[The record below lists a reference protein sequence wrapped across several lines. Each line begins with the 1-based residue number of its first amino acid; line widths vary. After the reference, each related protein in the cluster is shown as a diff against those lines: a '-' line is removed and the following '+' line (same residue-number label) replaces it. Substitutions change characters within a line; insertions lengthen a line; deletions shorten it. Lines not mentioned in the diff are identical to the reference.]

1 MADQRI
7 FTLTNKQNGNLAFK
21 IFDFE
26 HNGYFDHVQRHNY
39 YTLIW
44 VRQGCGSLVADFH
57 EYPFERNSLFSFVP
71 YQPFMLTGKERL
83 SGLCISFHSDFFCIH
98 QHHHEVG
105 CDGVMFNNI
114 YAPPFVKL
122 SETYTNTLHL
132 FAEQMFQE
140 VQLENLAQYDLLVS
154 LLKIFL
160 INAARAFTEK
170 DPSKVDPPSS
180 EKVLLHALRK
190 LIEVNYAK
198 RFTAADYAEM
208 LHVTPK
214 HLARVMKTTY
224 DKTITDMISDKVM
237 IESKR
242 LLYLTTKPIKE
253 IAYQLGYEDEHYFSR
268 FFKVNAE
275 ISPLKYRETVGFGR
289 GEIMM

>member
-1 MADQRI
+1 MADQRV
-7 FTLTNKQNGNLAFK
+7 FTLTNKQNGSLAFK

-44 VRQGCGSLVADFH
+44 VRQGSGSLIADFQEH
-57 EYPFERNSLFSFVP
+57 PFESNSLFSFVP
-71 YQPFMLTGKERL
+71 YQPFMITGKEKL
-83 SGLCISFHSDFFCIH
+83 SGTCICFHSDFFCIY

-114 YAPPFVKL
+114 YDPPFVKL
-122 SETYTNTLHL
+122 SEAYANTLDV
-132 FAEQMFQE
+132 FSEQMFHE

-160 INAARAFTEK
+160 INVARAFTEK
-170 DPSKVDPPSS
+170 DPSKNDFASS
-180 EKVLLHALRK
+180 EKVLLQALRK
-190 LIEVNYAK
+190 LIEVNYTK
-198 RFTAADYAEM
+198 RFTAADYAEL

-214 HLARVMKTTY
+214 HLARVMKTAY
-224 DKTITDMISDKVM
+224 NKTITDMISEKVM

-253 IAYQLGYEDEHYFSR
+253 IAYELGYEDEHYFSR
-268 FFKVNAE
+268 FFKVNSD
-275 ISPLKYRETVGFGR
+275 ISPQQYRETVGFGR
-289 GEIMM
+289 GEMMM